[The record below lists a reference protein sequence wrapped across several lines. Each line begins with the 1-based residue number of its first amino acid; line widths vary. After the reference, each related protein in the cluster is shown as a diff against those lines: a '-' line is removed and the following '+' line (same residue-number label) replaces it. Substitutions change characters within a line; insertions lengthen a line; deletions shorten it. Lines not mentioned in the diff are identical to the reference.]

1 MSDLIA
7 SARPVPDNDDA
18 ASAAAAELASILALQ
33 TGLAAIAALY
43 VAREV
48 IVPVTLAI
56 LLSFVLTPLVDLLRA
71 AKLGRVPSVL
81 LAVLLALTVLLAIGG
96 VIGSQAAQL
105 ATKVPE
111 YTNTIEQKLDSVRA
125 ATVDRVSALLDH
137 LRHATTTPP
146 NDGSKPQA
154 TPQKRDEAQP
164 QSPSV
169 PTPEAAPT
177 GLSPLQLIQRYLGT
191 VLSPFA
197 TMGIVVVVAIFV
209 LLQKEDLRDR
219 LIRLF
224 GATDLHKTTVAM
236 DDAARRLSKYFLT
249 QLAINTSFGILI
261 GIGLYFIGLPNPLL
275 WGILSGL
282 LRFVPYIGAFI
293 SAALPLALAM
303 AVDPG
308 WSMVIWTGGLYVG
321 GEVLVSQAIEPVL
334 YGHSTGLSPFAV
346 IVAAIFWSWMWGPI
360 GLILSMPLTLSVVV
374 LGRYVERLAFLDIL
388 LGDRPALTPIES
400 FYQRI
405 LAGDEDEALDH
416 AELLL
421 KERSLSSY
429 YDEVILKGLQLA
441 AADSQR
447 GVLRPQQLQRIR
459 GTVSGLVIELSEHDD
474 AEPAAK
480 PATELAGTSGE
491 NGPTPAPPPVKTA
504 DVPSALAAGWQGDT
518 PVLCLAG
525 NGPLDEVA
533 SAMLRQLLEKH
544 GIGARVSAYREASRE
559 AIGMLDVNG
568 VAMVCVSYLDITG
581 TPSHLR
587 YLMRRLRQRLPQA
600 LILIGLWPADDAV
613 LTDRP
618 LSAAIGADYY
628 TTSLREAVNIC
639 VETATRVPADKR
651 LNLSQTDPE
660 APNPRPSSVPAS

>member
-18 ASAAAAELASILALQ
+18 ASTAPAEMASILALQ
-33 TGLAAIAALY
+33 TGLAVVAALY

-48 IVPVTLAI
+48 IVPVTVAI

-96 VIGSQAAQL
+96 VIGSQVAQL
-105 ATKVPE
+105 ATKIPE
-111 YTNTIEQKLDSVRA
+111 YTNTIEQKIDSVRA
-125 ATVDRVSALLDH
+125 ATVDRVSALLDR
-137 LRHATTTPP
+137 LGHATTVPP
-146 NDGSKPQA
+146 NDSSKPQA
-154 TPQKRDEAQP
+154 TPQKRDEAQSP
-164 QSPSV
+164 RPSV
-169 PTPEAAPT
+169 PTQEAAPA
-177 GLSPLQLIQRYLGT
+177 GLSPLQLIQSYLGT

-197 TMGIVVVVAIFV
+197 TMGIIVVVAIFV

-224 GATDLHKTTVAM
+224 GASDLHRTTVAM

-275 WGILSGL
+275 WAILSGL

-321 GEVLVSQAIEPVL
+321 GELLVSQAIEPVL

-360 GLILSMPLTLSVVV
+360 GLILSMPLTLCVVV

-388 LGDRPALTPIES
+388 LGDRPALTPVES

-405 LAGDEDEALDH
+405 LAGDADEALDH
-416 AELLL
+416 AERLL

-441 AADSQR
+441 ANDTER

-480 PATELAGTSGE
+480 AATELAGTSGE
-491 NGPTPAPPPVKTA
+491 KEPRPAPPPVKTA
-504 DVPSALAAGWQGDT
+504 AVPSALAAGWQGET

-525 NGPLDEVA
+525 NGPLDEAA
-533 SAMLRQLLEKH
+533 SAMLQQLLEKH
-544 GIGARVSAYREASRE
+544 GIGARVSDYRAASRE

-568 VAMVCVSYLDITG
+568 VAMVCVSYLDIAG

-600 LILIGLWPADDAV
+600 LILIGLWTADDAV
-613 LTDRP
+613 LTDKQLR
-618 LSAAIGADYY
+618 AAIGADFY

-639 VETATRVPADKR
+639 VEAATQKSAAAK
-651 LNLSQTDPE
+651 
-660 APNPRPSSVPAS
+660 